1 MFVVFSNGSHE
12 PQERNYSAGERAEKL
27 ADRKTYFFIIDVGA
41 QASLLSGIAK
51 QRGES
56 AQAKIIVVLLRQL
69 LHRQRVQC
77 EHFLSQE
84 LQEQKWR
91 QRQNGK
97 EKRVSTNRT
106 IIYTQEMR
114 CVCHFLQIHLNAYI

>member
-1 MFVVFSNGSHE
+1 M
-12 PQERNYSAGERAEKL
+12 
-27 ADRKTYFFIIDVGA
+27 DVGA
-41 QASLLSGIAK
+41 RAPLPSGIAE

-69 LHRQRVQC
+69 LHRQGVQC

-91 QRQNGK
+91 QRQKRK
-97 EKRVSTNRT
+97 EQRGS
-106 IIYTQEMR
+106 QGQLE
-114 CVCHFLQIHLNAYI
+114 

>member
-1 MFVVFSNGSHE
+1 M
-12 PQERNYSAGERAEKL
+12 
-27 ADRKTYFFIIDVGA
+27 DVGA
-41 QASLLSGIAK
+41 RAPLPSGIAK

-91 QRQNGK
+91 QRQKRK
-97 EKRVSTNRT
+97 EQRGP
-106 IIYTQEMR
+106 QGQLE
-114 CVCHFLQIHLNAYI
+114 